1 MEFIK
6 CTVVSFYDELSRILT
21 DYETGEISEFELYNF
36 MVDVHNELSEILN

>member
-21 DYETGEISEFELYNF
+21 DYETGNVSELELYHF
-36 MVDVHNELSEILN
+36 LVEIQKELAEILN